1 MPDQLAPPGPGRFGA
16 VVCAMATPFDE
27 AGALDLDGAVRL
39 ARWLVDQGN
48 DALLLAG
55 TTGES
60 PTLSDGEKLELWRA
74 VTEAVTVPILA
85 GTSTPDTAHS
95 VELTRA
101 AADTGVAGIL
111 AVSPY
116 YSRPSQ
122 QGIAAHL
129 RAIAGASD
137 LPVIL
142 YDIPVR
148 TGRKVSPETILSL
161 ARDGVIVAV
170 KDATGAPASTAAL
183 IAAAPAGFEVYSGN
197 DGDTLPLLA
206 VGAVGVI
213 SVESHWAA
221 RELSQLVAAFFKG
234 DVAAAR
240 AWNAALVESHQFQST
255 DASPNPLPTK
265 AMLRALGQPAGQC
278 RLPLGPGPDGLEEE
292 ARAVLGRLRAATGGG
307 QLA

>member
-1 MPDQLAPPGPGRFGA
+1 
-16 VVCAMATPFDE
+16 MATPFDE
-27 AGALDLDGAVRL
+27 SGALDVDGAVRL
-39 ARWLVDQGN
+39 ARWLTDQGN

-60 PTLSDGEKLELWRA
+60 PSLSDWEKQELWRA
-74 VTEAVTVPILA
+74 VTEAVTVPVLA

-101 AADTGVAGIL
+101 AADAGVAAIL

-129 RAIAGASD
+129 RAIAAATD
-137 LPVIL
+137 LPVVL

-148 TGRKVSPETILSL
+148 TGRKVSVDTILSL
-161 ARDGVIVAV
+161 ARDQVIVAV
-170 KDATGAPASTAAL
+170 KDATGAPSVTAGL
-183 IAAAPAGFEVYSGN
+183 IAAAPPGFEVYSGN

-213 SVESHWAA
+213 SVESHWAGRA
-221 RELSQLVAAFFKG
+221 LSQLVAAYFKG
-234 DVAAAR
+234 DVAGAR
-240 AWNAALVESHQFQST
+240 GLNAALVESHQFQST
-255 DASPNPLPTK
+255 EAWPNPLPTK
-265 AMLRALGQPAGQC
+265 AMLRVLGQPAGQC
-278 RLPLGPGPDGLEEE
+278 RLPLGPAPEALEDE
-292 ARAVLGRLRAATGGG
+292 ARAVLARLGAATGGNRLG
-307 QLA
+307 